1 VTDITVMQH
10 AERLGQPSALGA
22 AALVRVLPI
31 LFISAVMSGAFLLF
45 AVEPMFTKMLLPLFG
60 GSPAVWNTAL
70 IFYQVTLLAGYAYAH
85 LLRSRL
91 PPLGQVAVH
100 GLLAIGVLAVLPIRV
115 RPFIGDPNAMPV
127 VALLGLAVVGVGLP
141 FFVLAA
147 NSSLMQAWYARY
159 TRGATN
165 PYALFA
171 ASNLGSLAALVAYP
185 FLIEPNLGLKLQ
197 SNLWGLGYSFFAFQL
212 LGCAT
217 LMLRASRGAG
227 TARSSTVVVDSPAA
241 PVSKTQIVRWLALAA
256 LPSSLMLGVTSHLED
271 AVASMPL
278 LWTLPLAL
286 YLATF
291 VIAFGLSRFA
301 PRERIA
307 GAVPYALVLLAV
319 IAATGDRLAIELQ
332 VALHLAVF
340 FIVALYCHATLNEE
354 RPAGSRLTEFYLW
367 LALGGALGGI
377 FNALIA
383 PQLFSRV
390 LEYPLALVAV
400 AFLLPRRASGRDG
413 IAQRSADL
421 IVPALV
427 AAGLVLVAAAPTLL
441 NRWIADDAAAYTA
454 AALVAIS
461 CMHRPARFALAVAAI
476 FACATFVPVWLGS
489 ELLTVRDFFGV
500 KHVTRDGPF
509 HTLTHGGTLHGIQNT
524 RYGEERRPLSYYG
537 TAGPLGDIVRSLG
550 PRLAAARVAATG
562 LGVGTAACY
571 ARPGQRWTFYEIDPQ
586 VVEIARNPKYF
597 RYLSA
602 CAPHAKIVLGD
613 ARLSLAR
620 EAPQSAALMIL
631 DAYSSDQVPLHL
643 ITKEAFDVYLATLAP
658 RGLIAVHISNRYFDL
673 APVLAN
679 IADAEGLVALER
691 IDDGLVAGRSVPGVN
706 SSDWVVMAR
715 NVADLGR
722 LDGDTRW
729 HPAPGSRAVGLWTDD
744 YSSLIRVWRKS

>member
-1 VTDITVMQH
+1 MQH
-10 AERLGQPSALGA
+10 AEQLGRPSAFGA
-22 AALVRVLPI
+22 ASLVGALPL
-31 LFISAVMSGAFLLF
+31 LFISAVLSGAFLLF

-70 IFYQVTLLAGYAYAH
+70 IFYQVTLLAGYGYAH
-85 LLRSRL
+85 VLRSRL

-100 GLLAIGVLAVLPIRV
+100 GLLAISVLVVLPIRV
-115 RPFIGDPNAMPV
+115 RPLIGDPNAMPIA
-127 VALLGLAVVGVGLP
+127 ALLGLAVVGVGLP

-147 NSSLMQAWYARY
+147 NSSLMQSWYARY
-159 TRGATN
+159 TRGSVN

-185 FLIEPNLGLKLQ
+185 LVIEPNIGLKLQ

-212 LGCAT
+212 LGCAA
-217 LMLRASRGAG
+217 LMLRASRSGEA
-227 TARSSTVVVDSPAA
+227 SPIAAAVAA
-241 PVSKTQIVRWLALAA
+241 PSVVSKKQVARWIVLAA
-256 LPSSLMLGVTSHLED
+256 LPSSLMLGVTAHLED

-291 VIAFGLSRFA
+291 VIAFGLSRFVR
-301 PRERIA
+301 RERIA

-319 IAATGDRLAIELQ
+319 IAVTGDQLAIQLQ
-332 VALHLAVF
+332 VVLHLAVF
-340 FIVALYCHATLNEE
+340 FVVALYCHATLNAE

-400 AFLLPRRASGRDG
+400 AFLLPRQLYARDG
-413 IAQRSADL
+413 LGQRSADF
-421 IVPALV
+421 IWPALLG
-427 AAGLVLVAAAPTLL
+427 AGLVVVTAAPTLF
-441 NRWIADDAAAYTA
+441 NRWIADDSVAYAA

-461 CMHRPARFALAVAAI
+461 FMQRPVRFALALAAI
-476 FACATFVPVWLGS
+476 FGCATFVPVWLGN
-489 ELLTVRDFFGV
+489 EMLTVRDFFGV
-500 KHVTRDGPF
+500 KHVTRDGTF
-509 HTLTHGGTLHGIQNT
+509 HTLTHGGTLHGIQST
-524 RYGEERRPLSYYG
+524 LYGQERRPLSYYG

-550 PRLAAARVAATG
+550 PQLDGAHVAVTG
-562 LGVGTAACY
+562 LGVGTVACY
-571 ARPGQRWTFYEIDPQ
+571 ARPGQSWTFYDIDPQ
-586 VVEIARNPKYF
+586 VVAIASNPHYF

-602 CAPHAKIVLGD
+602 CAPHAQIVLGD

-620 EAPQSAALMIL
+620 AVPHADTLMIL

-643 ITKEAFDVYLATLAP
+643 ITKEAFEVYLAALSP
-658 RGLIAVHISNRYFDL
+658 HGLIAVHISNRYFDL
-673 APVLAN
+673 SPVLAN
-679 IADAEGLVALER
+679 IADDEGMVALER
-691 IDDGLVAGRSVPGVN
+691 IDDGLAGGKHVPGIN
-706 SSDWVVMAR
+706 ASDWVVMAR

-722 LDGDTRW
+722 LAGDAHW
-729 HPAPGSRAVGLWTDD
+729 HPAPGSRDVGLWTDD
-744 YSSLIRVWRKS
+744 YSSLIRVWRKT